1 VSGQKPREIAIKILQ
16 RSQGDEYVEKL
27 LEETL
32 AKARL
37 SAADRG
43 LCQELTFGVI
53 RWQSTLD
60 WLIARKTAQ
69 APQKEMVRNLL
80 RLGLYQLFILDRIP
94 GHAAVYETVE
104 MAKHLGL
111 GSQTGF
117 INAILR
123 GYAREFDAT
132 KQLLAELRDST
143 PHLGY
148 SHPEWLVARWEQ
160 RWGRDKVARLL
171 QWNNTPPKVF
181 ARVNTLKADA
191 GKLLEQ
197 WRSEGV
203 EYDFLHRDWLEE
215 NLAFELKSH
224 PPLKELPSFRDGLF
238 YVQDPSTLLAINE
251 LDPQSGNAVLDM
263 CAAPGGKLTYA
274 AQRMRNEGRLLAHDT
289 SAARIKLITE
299 NCARLGVKDVEM
311 LSPEGMRAQTPRKFD
326 RILIDA
332 PCSNTGVMRRRVDLR
347 WRIRKEEIA
356 RLQATQ
362 MELLAQAV
370 PLLKAGGTLVY
381 STCSLE
387 PEENEAVLKS
397 FLQRHPEL
405 TLSHSRE
412 LLPFV
417 DEVDGAFVARLVRA
431 GGKL

>member
-16 RSQGDEYVEKL
+16 RSPGGEYVETL

-32 AKARL
+32 AKARM

-53 RWQSTLD
+53 RWQSALD
-60 WLIARKTAQ
+60 WLIARKAPQ
-69 APQKEMVRNLL
+69 PPQKEMVRNLL
-80 RLGLYQLFILDRIP
+80 RLGLYQLFFLDRIP

-104 MAKHLGL
+104 LAKHVGL

-123 GYAREFDAT
+123 GYSREFDGT
-132 KQLLAELRDST
+132 KQLLAELRISK

-160 RWGRDKVARLL
+160 RWGRDRVARLL
-171 QWNNTPPKVF
+171 QWNNTPPKVY
-181 ARVNTLKADA
+181 ARANTLRAA
-191 GKLLEQ
+191 PGKLLEQ
-197 WRSEGV
+197 WRTEGV
-203 EYDFLHRDWLEE
+203 EYDFLRRDWIEE
-215 NLAFELKSH
+215 NLTFELKSH

-238 YVQDPSTLLAINE
+238 YVQDPSTLLAVNE
-251 LDPQSGNAVLDM
+251 LDPQSGNAVLDV

-274 AQRMRNEGRLLAHDT
+274 AQRMRNEGRLVAHDT
-289 SAARIKLITE
+289 SAARIKLIEE
-299 NCARLGVKDVEM
+299 NCARLGVKDLEIFT
-311 LSPEGMRAQTPRKFD
+311 PEGLRAQAPGIFD

-370 PLLKAGGTLVY
+370 PLLKPGGTLVY

-387 PEENEAVLKS
+387 PEENETVLKS
-397 FLQRHPEL
+397 FLAGHPEL
-405 TLSHSRE
+405 SLSRSRE

-417 DEVDGAFVARLVRA
+417 DEVDGAFVARMVRA
-431 GGKL
+431 SG